1 MNREGSGVRN
11 RSLSTGVGIGLVV
24 ALAGLLLLGFSFAP
38 RPGIG
43 MMGQSFRNGTTNGVC
58 TPPSNSVRQ
67 SLDVTVSDMGM
78 MMNRASRM
86 TISAST
92 STLVS
97 GKVNILVTNYGM
109 RTHEVVILPLA
120 NGQHAGQRNVGP
132 DGKVDETGSVGEI
145 SNNCSAGVGEGI
157 LPGSR
162 GWATLTLTPG
172 RYELICNLPDHY
184 ASGMYYE
191 LQVNAL

>member
-1 MNREGSGVRN
+1 MKKEGFEVRGV
-11 RSLSTGVGIGLVV
+11 SKGVGIGLVV
-24 ALAGLLLLGFSFAP
+24 ALAGLLLVGFSFAP
-38 RPGIG
+38 RPGVG
-43 MMGQSFRNGTTNGVC
+43 MMGQSFRNATTNGVC
-58 TPPSNSVRQ
+58 TPPANSIKQ

-78 MMNRASRM
+78 MMSRVRRM

-97 GKVNILVTNYGM
+97 GKVNILVTNLGM
-109 RTHEVVILPLA
+109 STHEVVILPLA
-120 NGQHAGQRNVGP
+120 NGQSAGQRKVGP

-145 SNNCSAGVGEGI
+145 SNNCNAGVGEGI

-162 GWATLTLTPG
+162 GWATLTLAPG

-184 ASGMYYE
+184 AGGMYYE
-191 LQVNAL
+191 FQVIA